1 MNDKDKP
8 TVLLEYY
15 LKKLRLPT
23 MLREYAPMS
32 AICRDE
38 RSDFPIYLL
47 RLAER
52 EILERVKKFVKE
64 LKKHGIKVTKVI
76 LE

>member
-1 MNDKDKP
+1 MNDNDKP
-8 TVLLEYY
+8 TVLLKYY

-23 MLREYAPMS
+23 MLREYASMS
-32 AICRDE
+32 AVCRDE

-52 EILERVKKFVKE
+52 EIL
-64 LKKHGIKVTKVI
+64 GIPLNPDTDST
-76 LE
+76 